1 MENKLKEIIN
11 QLKEFNIDGETA
23 EDILEELGL
32 RERVLHQILDSEK
45 YIVAEKVWNDFY
57 NNETLIYNREDFSKY
72 YNDKFINDK

>member
-1 MENKLKEIIN
+1 MENKLKKIVN

-32 RERVLHQILDSEK
+32 REQVLHQILDSEK

-57 NNETLIYNREDFSKY
+57 NNETLIYKKEDFFNY
-72 YNDKFINDK
+72 YSDKFINDK